1 MTKASEKHQRNEI
14 IKKIGVVLLSG
25 LSAAIALNYFLIP
38 AKVLSAGMN
47 GVAQIIVALGQEF
60 FQIELSTGLFILLL
74 NIPIFV
80 LGFVRLGK
88 DATVFSFFNV
98 LCVSLFTIVIPT
110 GEITNNILVNA
121 LIGGIL
127 LGVGGG
133 FSLKMGFTTGGM
145 DILSLILSKT
155 TGKTV
160 GKYMLLL
167 NGIIVLVSGFIFSWE
182 SALYTIISIY
192 AMSYVVDMLHTS
204 HQKVTALIVT
214 TNAEAVGKNI
224 SQHVF
229 RGMTLLPSVGGYSG
243 VGGNMIMMVITRY
256 ELYDLEQAVLEA
268 DPNAFINIV
277 PTQSITGR
285 FASDDD
291 QRTFKTTGVF
301 PEMKVHKKKR
311 EGF

>member
-1 MTKASEKHQRNEI
+1 MGKLLNQNRQTEMMKKA
-14 IKKIGVVLLSG
+14 GVIVLSG
-25 LSAAIALNYFLIP
+25 LLSAISLNYFLIP

-47 GVAQIIVALGQEF
+47 GVAQIIVAFGLQEF
-60 FQIELSTGLFILLL
+60 QLQLSTGLFIFLL
-74 NIPIFV
+74 NIPIFI
-80 LGFVRLGK
+80 LGAIKLGK
-88 DATVFSFFNV
+88 SSTGLSFINV
-98 LCVSLFTIVIPT
+98 IGVSLFTMILPQ
-110 GEITNNILVNA
+110 GQITDNILVNA
-121 LIGGIL
+121 LIGGVLIGI
-127 LGVGGG
+127 GVAY
-133 FSLKMGFTTGGM
+133 SLKMGFTTGGM

-204 HQKVTALIVT
+204 HQKVTAMIIT
-214 TNAEAVGKNI
+214 TKSEAVGKSI
-224 SQHVF
+224 SEHVF

-243 VGGNMIMMVITRY
+243 VPGNMIMMVITRY

-268 DPNAFINIV
+268 DEHAFINIV
-277 PTQSITGR
+277 PTQSIMGR
-285 FASDDD
+285 FATDDE

-301 PEMKVHKKKR
+301 PEIKLTKKTR
-311 EGF
+311 S